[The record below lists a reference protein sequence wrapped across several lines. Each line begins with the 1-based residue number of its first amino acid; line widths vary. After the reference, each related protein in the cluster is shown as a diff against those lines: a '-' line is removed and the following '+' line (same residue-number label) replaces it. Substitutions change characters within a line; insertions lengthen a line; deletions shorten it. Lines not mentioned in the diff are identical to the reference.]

1 MSRKK
6 DSSVAVQS
14 NSLVSAQYRLSL
26 SEQFLVLMMISKID
40 YKDEYFQGYGISIK
54 ELANTLQL
62 NEKFAYREAHTIT
75 DKLLK
80 RILRIPRAN
89 GSLLKCNW
97 IASAEHF
104 PGRIILTP
112 APALRPYLL
121 ELREQFT
128 KTPLEQVSG
137 LRSQHSVRI
146 YMLLRQYL
154 NLGKFDLT
162 VEEFR
167 NILSLESE
175 YPRFSELKR
184 WVINPS
190 QKELKLKTDLSFKLI
205 TSKNGRSVSNLK
217 FIIIKN
223 DRNKNKE
230 SDAQVINFDKISDAN
245 HKDTVHEDG
254 SFDDIDMK
262 EAEELDRIIFN
273 EFIEE
278 VKENDKFIYEYYL
291 KHGRD
296 DHIQNVFV
304 IFLDK
309 WEKEQK
315 ARTASTS
322 KTAMDAE

>member
-1 MSRKK
+1 
-6 DSSVAVQS
+6 
-14 NSLVSAQYRLSL
+14 
-26 SEQFLVLMMISKID
+26 MMISKID
-40 YKDEYFQGYGISIK
+40 YKDEDFQGYGISIK

-62 NEKFAYREAHTIT
+62 NEKCAYREAHTIT

-121 ELREQFT
+121 ELRERFT

-167 NILSLESE
+167 NMLSLENQ

-223 DRNKNKE
+223 EQINKKKE
-230 SDAQVINFDKISDAN
+230 SNPFPQAKSHSMNSESEQL
-245 HKDTVHEDG
+245 DTSPHEITE
-254 SFDDIDMK
+254 IDLK
-262 EAEELDRIIFN
+262 KAEELDRKVFN

-278 VKENDKFIYEYYL
+278 IKQSNNLMYDYYL
-291 KHGRD
+291 KHGID
-296 DHIQNVFV
+296 DYIHNVYVVYLDEWLKANQNQ
-304 IFLDK
+304 I
-309 WEKEQK
+309 
-315 ARTASTS
+315 
-322 KTAMDAE
+322 

>member
-6 DSSVAVQS
+6 NSSVAVQS

-40 YKDEYFQGYGISIK
+40 YKDEDFQGYGISIK

-62 NEKFAYREAHTIT
+62 NEKCAYREAHTIT

-121 ELREQFT
+121 ELRERFT

-167 NILSLESE
+167 NMLSLENQ

-205 TSKNGRSVSNLK
+205 TSKNGRSVSSLK
-217 FIIIKN
+217 FIIIN
-223 DRNKNKE
+223 DDRKKNKKP
-230 SDAQVINFDKISDAN
+230 DAQVMNFDKMSDTN
-245 HKDTVHEDG
+245 QKDTVHKNALPDE
-254 SFDDIDMK
+254 IDLK
-262 EAEELDRIIFN
+262 EAEELDSKIFN
-273 EFIEE
+273 GFIEE
-278 VKENDKFIYEYYL
+278 IKQNNKLMYEHYL

-296 DHIQNVFV
+296 ARIQEVYV
-304 IFLDK
+304 IFFDEWMK
-309 WEKEQK
+309 SNQ
-315 ARTASTS
+315 S
-322 KTAMDAE
+322 

>member
-40 YKDEYFQGYGISIK
+40 YKDDDFQGYGISIK

-104 PGRIILTP
+104 PGKIILTP

-121 ELREQFT
+121 ELRERFT

-162 VEEFR
+162 VDEFR
-167 NILSLESE
+167 NILSLENQ

-205 TSKNGRSVSNLK
+205 TSKNGRSVSKLK

-223 DRNKNKE
+223 DRKKNKE
-230 SDAQVINFDKISDAN
+230 SDAKVINFDKMSDAN
-245 HKDTVHEDG
+245 HEDTVHEDG
-254 SFDDIDMK
+254 SFDEIDLK
-262 EAEELDRIIFN
+262 KAEELDRKVFN

-278 VKENDKFIYEYYL
+278 IKQSNNLMYEHYL

-296 DHIQNVFV
+296 DYIRNVYV
-304 IFLDK
+304 VYLDE
-309 WEKEQK
+309 WMQ
-315 ARTASTS
+315 ANPNQI
-322 KTAMDAE
+322 